1 MTFQHIEIKPSA
13 GLAIALCLA
22 HLGATAAIGCAA
34 LPLWVKGGLTVAIAA
49 ALGWSLFARAM
60 LRSAESVVALEI
72 TAAGR
77 ISFLTRR
84 GSWHACELLGTS
96 YVSPRLTILNL
107 KAEDRRLVRHVV
119 LVADNMDA
127 QDFRRLRTWLLWAP
141 RADSSGDPVT
151 GNLSGNS

>member
-1 MTFQHIEIKPSA
+1 MTYQRIEIKPSA

-22 HLGATAAIGCAA
+22 HLGAAVAIGCTA
-34 LPLWVKGGLTVAIAA
+34 LPLWVKGALIVAIAA
-49 ALGWSLFARAM
+49 ALGWFLFARAM

-77 ISFLTRR
+77 LSFLTRR

-107 KAEDRRLVRHVV
+107 KPEDRRFVRHVV
-119 LVADNMDA
+119 LVPDNVA
-127 QDFRRLRTWLLWAP
+127 AGDFRRLRTWLRWAHRTEP
-141 RADSSGDPVT
+141 A
-151 GNLSGNS
+151 